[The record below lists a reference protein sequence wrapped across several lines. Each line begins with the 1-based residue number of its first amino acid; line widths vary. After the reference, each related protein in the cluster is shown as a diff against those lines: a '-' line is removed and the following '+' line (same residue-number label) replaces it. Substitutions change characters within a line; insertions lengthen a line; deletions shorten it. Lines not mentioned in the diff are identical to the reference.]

1 MAMTYNLKPT
11 RRSAL
16 GDIATSALEER
27 MTGSPSAG
35 MRAKFREMDE
45 ATGRANADMLATT
58 RTNMPGLGSLGQG
71 AAIRGYQTAQ
81 NEAAQQVAANK
92 LKQAQM
98 AGTEQESA
106 LDRSL
111 AVGTAEDASRERALD
126 RLVSN
131 AKDIGDS
138 TTAGALQGV
147 FAERGGIGYTPEAMA
162 RMKEDARLSAS
173 DESALRNSLDENERI
188 RRRSSRPS
196 RGSNILSAMAGGA
209 AAGSPYGP
217 GGAAIGAGLGAGA
230 SLLTSIF

>member
-58 RTNMPGLGSLGQG
+58 RTNMPGVGALGQG

-106 LDRSL
+106 LERSL

-126 RLVSN
+126 RLVAN

-162 RMKEDARLSAS
+162 RMREDARLSAA
-173 DESALRNSLDENERI
+173 DEAEM
-188 RRRSSRPS
+188 RRSMKPIPKAARKTTSRT
-196 RGSNILSAMAGGA
+196 RNILAGIAGGA
-209 AAGSPYGP
+209 AAGSAKGP
-217 GGAAIGAGLGAGA
+217 GGALIGGATGGLLSAF
-230 SLLTSIF
+230 T